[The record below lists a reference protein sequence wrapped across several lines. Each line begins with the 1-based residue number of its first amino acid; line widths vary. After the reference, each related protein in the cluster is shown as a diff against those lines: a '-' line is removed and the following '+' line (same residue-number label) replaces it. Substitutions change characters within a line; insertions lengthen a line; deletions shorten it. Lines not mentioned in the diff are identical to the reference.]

1 MDELIALPPMAQRQL
16 SIQNAV
22 QNYGKRL
29 FSFIRRRVKNDED
42 AEDILQDVWYQLSS
56 IIDTEPIVQMSSWLY
71 RVSKNR
77 IVDKQRKQKPQSLE
91 DLAYE
96 DEEGETVFPEALLLD
111 GTGPDMELERTYL
124 KELFFAALEE
134 LPEKQREVFVLNEME
149 DLTLQEIADRT
160 GESIK
165 TIISRK
171 RYAVAQLRQRL
182 QEIYNEY

>member
-1 MDELIALPPMAQRQL
+1 MDELIVLPMAQRQQ
-16 SIQNAV
+16 SIVNAV

-29 FSFIRRRVKNDED
+29 FSFIRSRVKNDQD

-56 IIDTEPIVQMSSWLY
+56 IIDTEPIEQLSAWLY
-71 RVSKNR
+71 RVSRNR
-77 IVDKQRKQKPQSLE
+77 IVDKKRKQSPQSLE

-96 DEEGETVFPEALLLD
+96 DENGEMVFPEALLSD
-111 GTGPDMELERTYL
+111 VMNPETEFEQAYL
-124 KELFFAALEE
+124 KEMFFIALDE
-134 LPEKQREVFVLNEME
+134 LPEKQREVFVLNELE
-149 DLTLQEIADRT
+149 DMTLQEIADKN

-171 RYAVAQLRQRL
+171 RYAIAQLRERL